1 MQSYNHSLTCG
12 CINCCY
18 LWKNYFLSFLFSSLF
33 FFSTVQVSNH
43 PSPITRG
50 SNRGSPRTAPVRSIH
65 SADPFQFSSPV
76 KGPSTVAISRS
87 LSFDSL
93 RKQDQVQN
101 ILKKERFSKMS
112 RMSPSSVGDLS
123 RSLDPNGTFAG
134 KISRGM
140 EESNVSQS
148 CGSVEEGSNSN
159 DSSTMEGFAAKDK
172 GEKTLTV
179 TIPNRKRSEGL
190 SSSALVLHESH
201 FWEPDSSRTPS
212 PPLSSGTPLGMS
224 YPGTRSIPGSK
235 PVVIGKYG
243 STSSR
248 EEQSSVDLMEYDL
261 INESDFSSLRSNVAN
276 PSFTDDYLVVE
287 GFPGIQSS
295 TM

>member
-1 MQSYNHSLTCG
+1 
-12 CINCCY
+12 
-18 LWKNYFLSFLFSSLF
+18 
-33 FFSTVQVSNH
+33 
-43 PSPITRG
+43 
-50 SNRGSPRTAPVRSIH
+50 
-65 SADPFQFSSPV
+65 
-76 KGPSTVAISRS
+76 
-87 LSFDSL
+87 
-93 RKQDQVQN
+93 
-101 ILKKERFSKMS
+101 
-112 RMSPSSVGDLS
+112 MSPSSVGDLS

-140 EESNVSQS
+140 EESNVFQS

-159 DSSTMEGFAAKDK
+159 DSFTKE

-201 FWEPDSSRTPS
+201 FWDPDSRRTPS
-212 PPLSSGTPLGMS
+212 PALSPGTPLGMS

-235 PVVIGKYG
+235 PVVIGKNG